1 MQDIVLELQDM
12 RYLDWALKKI
22 APRTLGCFLK
32 VYEEAADQKIY
43 YKLSNYDSCRGIF
56 GHECVNEL
64 IASRVMK
71 GIRRLDP
78 EWSLRWVQS
87 RIVPYSRQNI
97 SEILRVNG
105 MDSYEEQKLLLKMK
119 VEIVRMSFILRHCH
133 RNSLFTTARNI
144 LTETGLHLSEMK
156 KTETNPREDC
166 GDTRHVLKRAGTN
179 GTGKSHISFSG

>member
-97 SEILRVNG
+97 SEILRANG
-105 MDSYEEQKLLLKMK
+105 MDSYEE
-119 VEIVRMSFILRHCH
+119 HCH

-166 GDTRHVLKRAGTN
+166 GDTRQVLKRAGTN
-179 GTGKSHISFSG
+179 GAGKSHISFSG